1 VFCEKSNSKCHV
13 KLILEIL
20 VRELIQERERVEK
33 STFFTRNQRKYLK
46 RNCRYFNRR
55 VVFCFQ
61 EYFLN
66 TLRTGAFKLF
76 KYTFPG
82 SKQFKSTFILCFF
95 KNL

>member
-1 VFCEKSNSKCHV
+1 MAVIKKSGNRLLAYIDIL
-13 KLILEIL
+13 LILN
-20 VRELIQERERVEK
+20 K
-33 STFFTRNQRKYLK
+33 SLK
-46 RNCRYFNRR
+46 EN
-55 VVFCFQ
+55 
-61 EYFLN
+61 LN